1 MSNETIVTVL
11 RVILT
16 FGIPLV
22 LSLIATPLVI
32 KLAGRVGAIDEP
44 DERKIHTRP
53 MPRLGGVGIYA
64 SLLPALVILYPIN
77 PFLHSISRLQTHQ
90 AILLIGSLMFMLAVG
105 IWDDI
110 RPIKA
115 GRKFLAQALAAT
127 TVYVAGVH
135 ISSVTNIL
143 GSNLLDL
150 GILDFPV
157 TVLWIVGV
165 TNAFNLIDGLDG
177 LASGIAVIASITICA
192 ISCLS
197 QHYAIAMISL
207 ALAGAL
213 IGFLKYNF
221 NPARIFLGDSGSLFL
236 GFSLALLSIQSST
249 KGSTAFAILVPL
261 LALGLPIMDTL
272 LSMIRRM
279 LKSLV
284 PTGSG
289 PAGLLARLHTI
300 VTPDKAHI
308 HHRLIAK
315 GLSQRT
321 VVFVLY
327 LVSCVFGG
335 AAFALQVSNSST
347 NAFIVAAI
355 SIASVVGVRR
365 LQYRE
370 IAVLRNGL
378 LLPIY
383 DSSLMHRTLFHA
395 FLDLCYILIAF
406 SFSFLLTTP
415 GEMFSGREF
424 FLSLAMVGFLQL
436 SLFCAFG
443 LYRETIRMFGLG
455 DLLNILK
462 TATAAVGITALF
474 FMVTSRSSAALG
486 VTGLILDFYILASL
500 VAGTRAS
507 FHVLRYISRREIEGG
522 RRTLIYGAGTDGMLL
537 LQKILNDPAPKLIPV
552 GFLDDD
558 AELEGKNVNG
568 YPVFGGHWKLEG
580 LLHKMKVDELL
591 IADQDVKPEILRRLE
606 EIARLNSIGIRRS
619 EIRLEN
625 MKTHEERTKAGGV
638 LVYAKR

>member
-1 MSNETIVTVL
+1 MINETIATVFN
-11 RVILT
+11 VVLT

-22 LSLIATPLVI
+22 LSLIATPFVI
-32 KLAGRVGAIDEP
+32 KLAGRVGAIDQP
-44 DERKIHTRP
+44 DARKIHTRP

-64 SLLPALVILYPIN
+64 AFLLALVILYPIN
-77 PFLHSISRLQTHQ
+77 PFLHSISRLQTYQ
-90 AILLIGSLMFMLAVG
+90 AILLIGSLMTMLAVG

-115 GRKFLAQALAAT
+115 GQKFLAQALAAS
-127 TVYVAGVH
+127 TVYAAGVH

-143 GSNLLDL
+143 GSNLYL

-236 GFSLALLSIQSST
+236 GFSLAVLSIQSST
-249 KGSTAFAILVPL
+249 KGSTAFTILVPL

-327 LVSCVFGG
+327 LVSCVFGA

-406 SFSFLLTTP
+406 SASYLLTTP
-415 GEMFSGREF
+415 GEMYSGREF
-424 FLSLAMVGFLQL
+424 FFSLAMVGFLQL
-436 SLFCAFG
+436 SIFCACG
-443 LYRETIRMFGLG
+443 LYRETIRLFGLG

-462 TATAAVGITALF
+462 AATAAVGITALF
-474 FMVTSRSSAALG
+474 FMVTSRFSATLG

-507 FHVLRYISRREIEGG
+507 FHILRYLSRRELEGG
-522 RRTLIYGAGTDGMLL
+522 KRMLIYGAGTDGMLL
-537 LQKILNDPAPKLIPV
+537 LQNILNDPAPKLIPV

-591 IADQDVKPEILRRLE
+591 IADQSVKPEIMRRIE
-606 EIARLNSIGIRRS
+606 AIARLNGIGIRRS

-625 MKTHEERTKAGGV
+625 MRTHEERTTVGGV